1 MSNIDWSKLRK
12 AADLEAEKEDA
23 RLWPFINIEKQ
34 WAEEERRYVSEVLEA
49 IEDGG
54 DDAPL
59 GTEREWR
66 DYRIQVRAWKKGA
79 EGFPDSENRPVRPA

>member
-1 MSNIDWSKLRK
+1 MSNIDWTRIRK
-12 AADLEAEKEDA
+12 AADIAAQKEATRLAPLIAGEALWVEAERK
-23 RLWPFINIEKQ
+23 
-34 WAEEERRYVSEVLEA
+34 YVSEVLEA

-66 DYRIQVRAWKKGA
+66 DYRIQVRAWKEGA
-79 EGFPDSENRPVRPA
+79 EGFPEAEKRPVRPS

>member
-12 AADLEAEKEDA
+12 AADIASEKEAA
-23 RLWPFINIEKQ
+23 RLEPLIASEKQ
-34 WAEEERRYVSEVLEA
+34 WAEQERKYVSDVLEA

-66 DYRIQVRAWKKGA
+66 DYRIQVRAWKEGA
-79 EGFPDSENRPVRPA
+79 EGFPDIENRPVRPA